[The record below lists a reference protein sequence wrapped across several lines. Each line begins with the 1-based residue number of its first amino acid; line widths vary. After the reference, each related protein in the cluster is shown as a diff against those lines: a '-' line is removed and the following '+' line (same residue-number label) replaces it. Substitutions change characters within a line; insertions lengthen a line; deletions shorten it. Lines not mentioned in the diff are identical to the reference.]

1 MSPATF
7 SRRKGEG
14 GPGIRLLL
22 VYGVYAKYGVLH
34 MAHLRQGAPAGTGL
48 FVSWVCMMTLCSSP
62 GSGILISDSVGR
74 SELES
79 CKWRSSFPKYS
90 LSLRVQITLLE
101 NPLIA
106 DNTKGDESRLYRFPT
121 DQLCRL
127 QGLSG
132 LQSLTHCTEQQR
144 SKAQQYPVKAQVAV
158 RDIGSGNL
166 SRSRI
171 LDGNYHQY
179 WWQEELCFLACG
191 ELCNGGREVA
201 MPDRG

>member
-1 MSPATF
+1 MSPTTF

-22 VYGVYAKYGVLH
+22 IYGVYAKCGMLH

-48 FVSWVCMMTLCSSP
+48 FVSWVCVMTLCSSP
-62 GSGILISDSVGR
+62 GSRILVSDSVGR

-101 NPLIA
+101 NTLIA
-106 DNTKGDESRLYRFPT
+106 HNAKGDESRLYRFPT
-121 DQLCRL
+121 DQLCCL

-132 LQSLTHCTEQQR
+132 LQSLTHCTNSSAQRPSSIR
-144 SKAQQYPVKAQVAV
+144 SKPRLQGEIQAVATSV
-158 RDIGSGNL
+158 EVEFLMETTTNTGGRKS
-166 SRSRI
+166 
-171 LDGNYHQY
+171 
-179 WWQEELCFLACG
+179 CFLACG
-191 ELCNGGREVA
+191 EPV
-201 MPDRG
+201 